1 MQLPS
6 PPKRKKSLFL
16 SLALSLAGFLL
27 ILFCLNLYQYLRVK
41 SDVASSMLQDI
52 NAKELGGLRNF
63 FGTIEEKLT
72 IVGDWGKN
80 GVLDSK
86 DTVSLNKKFFP
97 LINGQQRISGVL
109 LADNTGWEYFLR
121 HKDDHWLTRITQP
134 KGQGAIALYTSWK
147 GPEKSLSSHEK
158 PTRYDPRKRPWF
170 HPSRK
175 SGDILWTS
183 LYSFVETGKKG
194 ITASVSW
201 DSPKRK
207 NSYFVFGI
215 DISLEQIQQLMH
227 HDAKKNGGLIFLVN
241 ATENSILPA
250 NKLSGKE
257 NAIDAKKLLAPLMDQ
272 WKTAGQPVLET
283 IRFSYGSQQWL
294 GSLQPLVRDK
304 TVFWIGVAAPEKE
317 LLLNLHH
324 TLFQIDL
331 TDFLVATAGGML
343 LLLMIWKN
351 GGFGRSEPMKVD
363 PVVRLHALIN
373 QGEGAD
379 VEFKSTVRTNLNT
392 GKTGKEIEFAW
403 LKSVVA
409 FMNSKGGTLLI
420 GVDDTGRITGLDADN
435 FENNDRCLLHLKNLI
450 NQHIGAE
457 FSGFINISLL
467 SCEQENF
474 EREDVGEKNVLMIDV
489 IRAGRPV
496 FLKIGKNEEFYIRSG
511 PSSVKLSPSQMIS
524 YVLQNTPSRKRA

>member
-1 MQLPS
+1 MHLPT
-6 PPKRKKSLFL
+6 PPTRKKSLFL

-41 SDVASSMLQDI
+41 SDVASSMLQEI

-63 FGTIEEKLT
+63 FSTIEEKLT
-72 IVGDWGKN
+72 IVRDWGKN
-80 GVLDSK
+80 GVLDSR
-86 DTVSLNKKFFP
+86 DTISLNKKFFP
-97 LINGQQRISGVL
+97 FINKQKRISGVL
-109 LADNTGWEYFLR
+109 LADNSGWEYFVLLN
-121 HKDDHWLTRITQP
+121 KDHWLTRITQP
-134 KGQGAIALYTSWK
+134 ESQGAMAVYTTWK
-147 GPEKSLSSHEK
+147 QPEKSISSHEK
-158 PTRYDPRKRPWF
+158 STRYDPRKRPWF
-170 HPSRK
+170 HHIRDGK
-175 SGDILWTS
+175 IFWTS
-183 LYSFVETGKKG
+183 LYSFKETGKKG

-201 DSPKRK
+201 DRPAKK
-207 NSYFVFGI
+207 NSFYVFGI

-227 HDAKKNGGLIFLVN
+227 HDQGKKRGIIFLVN
-241 ATENSILPA
+241 AAENSILPA
-250 NKLSGKE
+250 NKPVEKE
-257 NAIDAKKLLAPLMDQ
+257 GALETNKLLSTLVDT
-272 WKTAGQPVLET
+272 WKAADRPVLET
-283 IRFSYGSQQWL
+283 IRFSSGSQQWL
-294 GSLQPLVRDK
+294 GSLQPLVQDRS
-304 TVFWIGVAAPEKE
+304 VFWIGVAAPEKE
-317 LLLNLHH
+317 LLSKLHH
-324 TLFQIDL
+324 TLFRIDL

-343 LLLMIWKN
+343 LLFMIWKN
-351 GGFGRSEPMKVD
+351 GGFGQSEPVKID

-379 VEFKSTVRTNLNT
+379 VEFKSTVRTNLKT
-392 GKTGKEIEFAW
+392 GKKGKEIEFAW

-457 FSGFINISLL
+457 FSGFVTISLL
-467 SCEQENF
+467 SSE
-474 EREDVGEKNVLMIDV
+474 EKDVLMIDV

-524 YVLQNTPSRKRA
+524 YVLQNLPAKKRT